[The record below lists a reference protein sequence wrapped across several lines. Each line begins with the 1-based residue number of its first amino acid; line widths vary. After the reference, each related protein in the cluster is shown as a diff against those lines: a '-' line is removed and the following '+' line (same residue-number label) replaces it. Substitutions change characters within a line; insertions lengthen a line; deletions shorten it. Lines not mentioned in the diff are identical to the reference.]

1 MTHPDIEYVERYGY
15 TRLQLKDSMPIGV
28 CNRCGSDIYK
38 GDEHVESYDEIFC
51 DMECCHKYYGIET
64 VR

>member
-15 TRLQLKDSMPIGV
+15 TRRQLEDSMPIGV
-28 CNRCGSDIYK
+28 CERCGSDIYK

>member
-1 MTHPDIEYVERYGY
+1 MTHPDILAAERYGY
-15 TRLQLKDSMPIGV
+15 PKWNMPPDPIGQ
-28 CNRCGSDIYK
+28 CSRCGSDIFD

-51 DMECCHKYYGIET
+51 DMECCHKYYEIET